1 MALTAGKKIKGGDMM
16 LFINGKA
23 IAFSTSHTLS
33 IKAETKDTS
42 NKDEGGGYWASNEV
56 GLLSWSAK
64 SENMYSIDGNGNN
77 YDDLYDFMIKKTPI
91 TATFSKKHEE
101 VSDVTETTDG
111 WTASKPDYEGKVIIT
126 SLDLNA
132 PNGDYATYSVEFT
145 GVGELKHVT
154 GEA

>member
-16 LFINGKA
+16 LFINSKA

-42 NKDEGGGYWASNEV
+42 NKDEGGGDWASNEV

-77 YDDLYDFMIKKTPI
+77 YDDLYDLMIKKTPI
-91 TATFSKKHEE
+91 TATFSKKKEE
-101 VSDVTETTDG
+101 VSEVPEAG
-111 WTASKPDYEGKVIIT
+111 WTSSKPDLEGRLIIT
-126 SLDLNA
+126 SLELNA

-145 GVGELKHVT
+145 GVGELKRVT
-154 GEA
+154 AGA